1 MEKKICPEFKSPVNI
16 KQGSTVLAKSQLKIM
31 SKKQRLK
38 YYARLDGD
46 TERQIL
52 QLKLMS
58 KKLRA
63 EFYAHLDEEGN
74 KTKKRAALYGRS
86 FIKNVDKKDRAKF
99 YKNLDEKLKESFLKD
114 YPDWESDIDNS

>member
-1 MEKKICPEFKSPVNI
+1 
-16 KQGSTVLAKSQLKIM
+16 M

-46 TERQIL
+46 IERQIL

-58 KKLRA
+58 KKLRV

>member
-1 MEKKICPEFKSPVNI
+1 MEDKIHPEFKAPVNI

-38 YYARLDGD
+38 SYARLDGD

-58 KKLRA
+58 KKQRV

-99 YKNLDEKLKESFLKD
+99 YKNLDEKLKERFLKD
-114 YPDWESDIDNS
+114 YPDWESDIHNS

>member
-1 MEKKICPEFKSPVNI
+1 MEKKIRPEFKSPVNI

-31 SKKQRLK
+31 SKKPRLK

-58 KKLRA
+58 KKQRV

>member
-1 MEKKICPEFKSPVNI
+1 MENKINPEFKSPV
-16 KQGSTVLAKSQLKIM
+16 KFKPGATVLAKSQLKLM

-38 YYARLDGD
+38 YYALLDGD

-58 KKLRA
+58 KKQRV
-63 EFYAHLDEEGN
+63 EFYARLNDEGN
-74 KTKKRAALYGRS
+74 KTIKRAALYGRS

-99 YKNLDEKLKESFLKD
+99 YKNLDERLK
-114 YPDWESDIDNS
+114 

>member
-1 MEKKICPEFKSPVNI
+1 MFNI
-16 KQGSTVLAKSQLKIM
+16 YR
-31 SKKQRLK
+31 RLK

-58 KKLRA
+58 KKQRV

-86 FIKNVDKKDRAKF
+86 FIKNVDKKDRANF

-114 YPDWESDIDNS
+114 YPDWESDIHNS

>member
-1 MEKKICPEFKSPVNI
+1 MEKKIRPEFKSPVNI

-38 YYARLDGD
+38 YYALLNGN
-46 TERQIL
+46 TERQML

-58 KKLRA
+58 KKQRV

-74 KTKKRAALYGRS
+74 KTIKRAALYGRS

-99 YKNLDEKLKESFLKD
+99 YNNLDEKLKESFLRD